1 MSAARQLNPH
11 LFQPGQSGNPSGRPA
26 KKLKR
31 VDEMLADIHKHPI
44 TELLALLPDLRT
56 REQAEVWMTILSYT
70 HAKPKETAP
79 DPADAEREEIRKLT
93 NVQLA
98 ALAETMIPKLKA
110 T

>member
-1 MSAARQLNPH
+1 MSAAQQLKPYH
-11 LFQPGQSGNPSGRPA
+11 FQPGQSGNPGGKA
-26 KKLKR
+26 KQPLKR
-31 VDEMLADIHKHPI
+31 VDAMLAELGKHPI

-93 NVQLA
+93 NAQLA